1 MIKTENLDSI
11 KENNLSQRGL
21 VPLDTSK
28 KEFEMLISLYK
39 LANEDILEKI
49 NIIKDYLK
57 LTFEYDV
64 INHVKSRIKTPTSII
79 NKMEMKKYNL
89 TYENLIENIND
100 IAGIRIICTFKSD
113 IEKVLKFMC
122 GHDIGLVKII
132 YNEGEV

>member
-49 NIIKDYLK
+49 NIIKQ
-57 LTFEYDV
+57 
-64 INHVKSRIKTPTSII
+64 
-79 NKMEMKKYNL
+79 
-89 TYENLIENIND
+89 
-100 IAGIRIICTFKSD
+100 
-113 IEKVLKFMC
+113 
-122 GHDIGLVKII
+122 
-132 YNEGEV
+132 